1 MSKLNSTYIRLQPN
15 QRLYQCPVPIIAIT
29 GSIAT
34 GKSSVS
40 KLLTQL
46 GFKVI
51 DADLLVKKI
60 YLKQDIISLVATHCS
75 KAYMN
80 DQINFKILRSQ
91 FFSNEVLKTTLET
104 AIYKHLEDEFMA
116 CAQSAI
122 KEGAH
127 FLFYDVPLLFEK
139 NIVEKVD
146 LAVTVYASR
155 SVQLDRL
162 TARDNINMDLALKL
176 VNSQMDIEEKK
187 RRSDL
192 IIDNQSSLK
201 SLESEVFKFIKI
213 LQKK

>member
-1 MSKLNSTYIRLQPN
+1 MSKLNSTYIRLQPG

-40 KLLTQL
+40 ELLAQF
-46 GFKVI
+46 GFTVI

-60 YLKQDIISLVATHCS
+60 YLKQDIIGLVATHCP
-75 KAYMN
+75 KAYLDN
-80 DQINFKILRSQ
+80 KIDFKVLRSH
-91 FFSNEVLKTTLET
+91 FFNNEGLKTTLET

-116 CAQSAI
+116 CAQEAI
-122 KEGAH
+122 KKGAH

-146 LAVTVYASR
+146 LAVTVYAPQ

-162 TARDNINMDLALKL
+162 TARDKIDKDLALKL
-176 VNSQMDIEEKK
+176 INSQMDIEEKK

-192 IIDNQSSLK
+192 IIDNQSSLR
-201 SLESEVFKFIKI
+201 SLEPEVLKFINI